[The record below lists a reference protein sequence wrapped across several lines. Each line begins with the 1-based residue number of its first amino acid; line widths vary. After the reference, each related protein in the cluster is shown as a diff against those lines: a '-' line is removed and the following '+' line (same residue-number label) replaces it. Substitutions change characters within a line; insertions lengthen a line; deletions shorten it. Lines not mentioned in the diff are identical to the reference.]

1 MLQNQH
7 LNKQIPVPL
16 YFQLEQLLRDEIETG
31 AYPPGSLIP
40 TEKELIE
47 HFGVSRTTVRQA
59 IHDLVQEGLLYRTK
73 SKGTFVA
80 LPKVSQHFIH
90 SFLPYQDDVRNNGA
104 TPATDVLDLRVTT
117 LPVELS
123 VEAAGLGTSVIYL
136 YRKRYVD
143 GEPFVRVKTYLPYTA
158 CRFLLQH
165 DLSNESLYELLSQ
178 HSETKPTRIVRSC
191 EIQSADQEDA
201 RILGVKRGQ
210 PIHYFITKSYN
221 SDGKLIEYSIARY
234 RGDRSRFLVEITR

>member
-1 MLQNQH
+1 MHIGNLRTA
-7 LNKQIPVPL
+7 L
-16 YFQLEQLLRDEIETG
+16 YG
-31 AYPPGSLIP
+31 
-40 TEKELIE
+40 
-47 HFGVSRTTVRQA
+47 
-59 IHDLVQEGLLYRTK
+59 
-73 SKGTFVA
+73 
-80 LPKVSQHFIH
+80 
-90 SFLPYQDDVRNNGA
+90 
-104 TPATDVLDLRVTT
+104 
-117 LPVELS
+117 
-123 VEAAGLGTSVIYL
+123 YL
-136 YRKRYVD
+136 YAMKEGGDFILRLEDTDSKRYVD

-165 DLSNESLYELLSQ
+165 DLSSESLYELLSQ

-221 SDGKLIEYSIARY
+221 GDGKLIEYSIARY

>member
-16 YFQLEQLLRDEIETG
+16 YFQLEQLLRDEIEAG
-31 AYPPGSLIP
+31 AYPPGSPIP

-47 HFGVSRTTVRQA
+47 LFGISRTTVRQA

-104 TPATDVLDLRVTT
+104 TPGTDVLELRAIT
-117 LPVELS
+117 LPVELRA
-123 VEAAGLGTSVIYL
+123 EAAELGDSVIYL

-143 GEPFVRVKTYLPYTA
+143 GEPFVRVKTYLPYEP

-165 DLSNESLYELLSQ
+165 DLSSESLYELLSRYAQ
-178 HSETKPTRIVRSC
+178 TRPTRIVRSC
-191 EIQSADQEDA
+191 EIQSADQEDVK
-201 RILGVKRGQ
+201 ILGMKRGQ
-210 PIHYFITKSYN
+210 PIHYFVTKSYTG
-221 SDGKLIEYSIARY
+221 DGKLIEYSMARY

>member
-123 VEAAGLGTSVIYL
+123 AEAAGLGTSVIYL

-143 GEPFVRVKTYLPYTA
+143 GAPVVRVMSDLPCPA
-158 CRFLLQH
+158 AAR
-165 DLSNESLYELLSQ
+165 SVE
-178 HSETKPTRIVRSC
+178 RI
-191 EIQSADQEDA
+191 A
-201 RILGVKRGQ
+201 L
-210 PIHYFITKSYN
+210 
-221 SDGKLIEYSIARY
+221 
-234 RGDRSRFLVEITR
+234 